1 MRPNHPYRFAQ
12 NGGEFL
18 HKLIRHVPKV
28 PEGKPDLA
36 ESPGRLRN
44 IIPDVKTFSAGGAG
58 NRRIAFAAKPFSRH
72 IVKLFPDIFSAAR
85 TDGRLKTSFQI
96 GKNIFSVKL
105 FDTESVYGE
114 AAIRLAAADM
124 GVPFAVYPVAAA
136 FGKDAD
142 FFPCL
147 CRCTM
152 PFVTVSIFAG
162 FLGSYRN

>member
-44 IIPDVKTFSAGGAG
+44 IIPDVKTFSAGRAG

-114 AAIRLAAADM
+114 AAFSIIHEVILFSICSRSAAAM
-124 GVPFAVYPVAAA
+124 NILSGTKVVLLSPIC
-136 FGKDAD
+136 
-142 FFPCL
+142 FP
-147 CRCTM
+147 
-152 PFVTVSIFAG
+152 PSSINIP
-162 FLGSYRN
+162 S